1 MYHVNAGK
9 SWGILWR
16 VGIEQEA
23 TPPGNRCHGLVKVFK
38 ERSLY
43 KKCRAGNRWRPLVL
57 RKFRAFALRA
67 PHLLASEKSEIG
79 PPTTN
84 WQLALAKLYDTCDQ
98 FSQGKKHFITSRRK
112 TSVTNDLEW
121 FFFTGWNASVQE
133 FAPQH
138 HGHLTTRPRC
148 RRWTRPP
155 CPPPPPT
162 CGTCAPCP
170 TCPSP
175 GWASLSHWGQVPG
188 RDQAILTGFFNFQ
201 FHHQKS
207 QTRPNYFLSLTDEL
221 LVKILAY
228 LTSKE
233 LMGVAR

>member
-1 MYHVNAGK
+1 MYHVHAGK
-9 SWGILWR
+9 SWDILWR

-43 KKCRAGNRWRPLVL
+43 KKCRAGNRWRPLVP

-121 FFFTGWNASVQE
+121 FFFHRLERLCPRVRTS
-133 FAPQH
+133 AP
-138 HGHLTTRPRC
+138 RPSYDS
-148 RRWTRPP
+148 T
-155 CPPPPPT
+155 
-162 CGTCAPCP
+162 
-170 TCPSP
+170 
-175 GWASLSHWGQVPG
+175 SLSSVDTSTLSSSSSDLWNVRAMPDVPFS
-188 RDQAILTGFFNFQ
+188 RLS
-201 FHHQKS
+201 K
-207 QTRPNYFLSLTDEL
+207 PLSLR
-221 LVKILAY
+221 A
-228 LTSKE
+228 
-233 LMGVAR
+233 GARQRPSHLDRFL